1 MLNMLTR
8 RQRALL
14 CLQEENELIPLGR
27 TQVRAWR
34 KAQEAARATV
44 SQEPVALLAPAPAP
58 APACTWTWKPM
69 AMKASKFPVTDV
81 PVPYSVEFVSTWY
94 SDISED
100 EEEKVGTVT
109 VTAPKHKIK
118 TKKERL
124 LSRC

>member
-1 MLNMLTR
+1 MLTR

-34 KAQEAARATV
+34 KARATTV
-44 SQEPVALLAPAPAP
+44 PQQMAPQQMAPAPAA
-58 APACTWTWKPM
+58 APLAWTWKPM

-100 EEEKVGTVT
+100 EEEASVP
-109 VTAPKHKIK
+109 TAAVQKKHKIK

-124 LSRC
+124 LGRC